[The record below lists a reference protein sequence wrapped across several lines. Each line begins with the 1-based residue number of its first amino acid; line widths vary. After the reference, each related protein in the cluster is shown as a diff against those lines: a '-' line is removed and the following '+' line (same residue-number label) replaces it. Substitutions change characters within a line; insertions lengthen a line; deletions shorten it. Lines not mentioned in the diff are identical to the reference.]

1 MALNSL
7 SVLRRR
13 IGEFCLAMPSA
24 CVMRYLRLRV
34 RLHYQFSGM
43 PGLPNFPEKM
53 AYVIHTKYQYRGK
66 SHNLRSNVVW
76 ISRFLIRS
84 LSQNLRVLTPNH
96 MVNYFQPVTAQTYV
110 SSMLKKISATTC
122 SSGAHVLAHMLKSF
136 VDTHTLAAKSINIV
150 RI

>member
-1 MALNSL
+1 MCGSPAEMDHPFGPL
-7 SVLRRR
+7 
-13 IGEFCLAMPSA
+13 LAA
-24 CVMRYLRLRV
+24 HYV
-34 RLHYQFSGM
+34 YQFSGM

-76 ISRFLIRS
+76 ILRFLIRS

-96 MVNYFQPVTAQTYV
+96 NGVTAQTYV
-110 SSMLKKISATTC
+110 RSSTLKKTSATTC
-122 SSGAHVLAHMLKSF
+122 SSGAHILAHTLKSF

-150 RI
+150 RT